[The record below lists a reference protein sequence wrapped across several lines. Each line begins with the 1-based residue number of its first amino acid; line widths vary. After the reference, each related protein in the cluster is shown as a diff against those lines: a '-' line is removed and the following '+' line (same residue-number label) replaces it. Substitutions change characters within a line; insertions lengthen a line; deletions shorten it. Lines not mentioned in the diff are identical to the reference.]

1 MTRHGEAPL
10 LVSGRK
16 MLGLVLLGM
25 GLCSCQADPVGG
37 VDAGTELDGGVFF
50 PEVASDA
57 RLLQVDERQTFLVSA
72 REDGTYAQPL
82 PTGEPVRI
90 ADPVEA
96 AVAANDG
103 SAALLR
109 SALVDGVRSLWLW
122 RSGGSDAIPLTTR
135 ARGDEVHDP
144 ALSYVAF
151 LEAGAGDV
159 TSLRMARKDAC
170 TPEGCALTTQVELQG
185 GAPELRA
192 AGGTLFLVDGTKAW
206 LVDAA
211 TGAVTSLGALPGK
224 PFISPEGTRYGWA
237 VEGHVLL
244 FDAATGSP
252 VWDHVWRSDELRPGW
267 LPLETPI
274 MLDEVHVLVNT
285 EGRWRGAPPEVPLG
299 HSLFAC
305 DGQGCREAVSSNT
318 CWTVRL
324 ADEQQALY
332 CREDL
337 CPFVRCNLVNTL
349 RDSAAG
355 FLSISGERGTLLGP
369 VFSKGFTTTVRLREG
384 LAPDMAPSL
393 EWEQGGVTTT
403 VAVRGAVPEAPFLF
417 IPGPRRV
424 LYRQAVTV
432 QEGVTQQHLWT
443 WDFQKAVDLGALEGA
458 PAEEGAVL
466 VRDNPPALYLD
477 VVRPRADGSPGN
489 AIVRVPL

>member
-1 MTRHGEAPL
+1 M
-10 LVSGRK
+10 GR
-16 MLGLVLLGM
+16 VLLGL

-37 VDAGTELDGGVFF
+37 VDAGVDAGTELDGGVVF
-50 PEVASDA
+50 PELASEA
-57 RLLQVDERQTFLVSA
+57 RLLQVDARQTFLVSA

-82 PTGEPVRI
+82 PTGAAVRI
-90 ADPVEA
+90 AGPVEA

-109 SALVDGVRSLWLW
+109 SAPVDGVRSLWWW
-122 RSGGSDAIPLTTR
+122 RPGGSDAISLTTR
-135 ARGDEVHDP
+135 ARGDEVHDA

-170 TPEGCALTTQVELQG
+170 TPEGCALTTVVELQG

-206 LVDAA
+206 FVDVA
-211 TGAVTSLGALPGK
+211 TGAVTSLGALPGR

-237 VEGHVLL
+237 VEDQVLL

-252 VWDHVWRSDELRPGW
+252 VWDHVWRNDEARPGW
-267 LPLETPI
+267 LPLDTPI

-285 EGRWRGAPPEVPLG
+285 EGRWKGAPQEVPLG

-305 DGQGCREAVSSNT
+305 DGQGCREAVSSNM

-324 ADEQQALY
+324 AEEQRALY

-337 CPFVRCNLVNTL
+337 CPFVRCSLVNTL

-355 FLSISGERGTLLGP
+355 LLSISGESGTLLGP
-369 VFSKGFTTTVRLREG
+369 AFSEGFTAKARLRAAT
-384 LAPDMAPSL
+384 APDAVPSL
-393 EWEQGGVTTT
+393 EWEQGGVTTKR
-403 VAVRGAVPEAPFLF
+403 AVQGAVPQAPFLF
-417 IPGPRRV
+417 VPGPRRV
-424 LYRQAVTV
+424 LYLQEVTEPDGV
-432 QEGVTQQHLWT
+432 QRHHLWT
-443 WDFQKAVDLGALEGA
+443 WDLQQAVDLGALEGF
-458 PAEEGAVL
+458 PLHQGAVL

-477 VVRPRADGSPGN
+477 TVRPGADGRLGT
-489 AIVRVPL
+489 AVVRVPL